1 MNLFELR
8 SQFGGAA
15 VVAGAENKIEKFFEG
30 GGMTR
35 GAAQNGLE
43 QSDGLLRETVAGKQ
57 VYVGERL
64 CDESLRLLVQLRIE
78 WRGRS
83 LRPVCDFRTE
93 PAYIGAQLG
102 RGSLGYFGSQM
113 ILGNSGDFVRDI
125 GCRRQAQLAQNVI
138 EFAFHRLAA
147 QRWSWRGRIARPRRG
162 HRPTSPGHRAC
173 GRNHWCGRNA
183 PRAIPTAP
191 AGRASF
197 PPAPGAF
204 FRPPR
209 ARRHRSKGCE
219 TGPESPWPFASV
231 RPPAEPR
238 RPFAAGHS
246 SSRPLRRPA
255 PPA

>member
-1 MNLFELR
+1 MRRLFRTRGNRGSFLRRRGRGFRLWRRGRWGLAWLRRLSFFEQRGPLVGQIHFLNFCFRRGCGTSQFLVRKSGGALEAAAQFRKALGAALVAGLGMNLFELR

-138 EFAFHRLAA
+138 EFAFHRIAVGLA
-147 QRWSWRGRIARPRRG
+147 
-162 HRPTSPGHRAC
+162 
-173 GRNHWCGRNA
+173 
-183 PRAIPTAP
+183 
-191 AGRASF
+191 
-197 PPAPGAF
+197 
-204 FRPPR
+204 
-209 ARRHRSKGCE
+209 
-219 TGPESPWPFASV
+219 
-231 RPPAEPR
+231 
-238 RPFAAGHS
+238 
-246 SSRPLRRPA
+246 LD
-255 PPA
+255 

>member
-83 LRPVCDFRTE
+83 
-93 PAYIGAQLG
+93 
-102 RGSLGYFGSQM
+102 
-113 ILGNSGDFVRDI
+113 
-125 GCRRQAQLAQNVI
+125 
-138 EFAFHRLAA
+138 
-147 QRWSWRGRIARPRRG
+147 
-162 HRPTSPGHRAC
+162 
-173 GRNHWCGRNA
+173 
-183 PRAIPTAP
+183 
-191 AGRASF
+191 
-197 PPAPGAF
+197 
-204 FRPPR
+204 
-209 ARRHRSKGCE
+209 
-219 TGPESPWPFASV
+219 
-231 RPPAEPR
+231 R
-238 RPFAAGHS
+238 RPDRKSTRLNS
-246 SSRPLRRPA
+246 SHVS
-255 PPA
+255 